1 MKMLRQKRLQA
12 LASLLTMIVANYVVG
27 QEKTDA
33 FLRDILH
40 AKGSS
45 QLKNIL
51 SKPESFHY
59 QLIYTKIDRDK
70 NNKPHFTHYYYRLDP
85 NDYFNPASMVKLPVA
100 ILALEKMNALSKKG
114 IDKNSPMIIDSAY
127 SRQTKVFRD
136 ASSESGFA
144 SVAHYV
150 NKIFYVSDN
159 DAYNRLYEF
168 NGQQYMNERLWKMG
182 YKDLRITR
190 RFVTMN
196 EDENRHTNPVYF
208 LKGNDT
214 IYRQDPVFN
223 TKPFDFSKKILI
235 GKAHYDR
242 DEKLQ
247 NAPMDFTTHNNA
259 PLKDLQ
265 QILQSVLFPASVPRK
280 KRFKLSDDDYHFLY
294 TAMSTLPTETRY
306 PRYDTTEF
314 FSSYTKFFMFKSGK
328 TSVPPNIRV
337 FNKTGWSYGFL
348 TDVAYIV
355 DFEKNIEFMLSGTIY
370 VNADGVLNDNK
381 YEYEE
386 IGYPFFK
393 EVGNIIYEYE
403 SGRERKFRPDLQ
415 QFRSL
420 R

>member
-1 MKMLRQKRLQA
+1 MHKMLRRSWKTVCLW
-12 LASLLTMIVANYVVG
+12 LLVIISYEVSA
-27 QEKTDA
+27 QEKTDS
-33 FLRDILH
+33 FIKELLNTH
-40 AKGSS
+40 ASPL
-45 QLKNIL
+45 LKNIL
-51 SKPESFHY
+51 AKPDSFHY

-70 NNKPHFTHYYYRLDP
+70 NNKPHFTHYSYRLDK

-100 ILALEKMNALSKKG
+100 LIALEKMNALANKG
-114 IDKNSPMIIDSAY
+114 IDKNSPMITDSAFA
-127 SRQTKVFRD
+127 RQTIVLRD
-136 ASSESGFA
+136 STAENKYA

-168 NGQQYMNERLWKMG
+168 NGQEYMNGRLWKMG
-182 YKDLRITR
+182 YNDMRITR

-196 EDENRHTNPVYF
+196 EEENRHTNPIYF
-208 LKGNDT
+208 LRGTDT
-214 IYRQDPVFN
+214 IYKQPAAYNSRA
-223 TKPFDFSKKILI
+223 FDFSKKILI

-242 DEKLQ
+242 EEKLQ
-247 NAPMDFTTHNNA
+247 NTPMDFTTHNNA

-265 QILQSVLFPASVPRK
+265 QLLQAALFPKSVPKK
-280 KRFKLSDDDYHFLY
+280 KRFRLSEDDYRFLY

-328 TSVPPNIRV
+328 KVIPPNIRV
-337 FNKTGWSYGFL
+337 FNKTGWSYGYL
-348 TDVAYIV
+348 TDVSYIL
-355 DFEKNIEFMLSGTIY
+355 DFDKNIEFMLSATIY
-370 VNADGVLNDNK
+370 VNADGILNDNK
-381 YEYEE
+381 YEYEQT
-386 IGYPFFK
+386 GYPFFK

-403 SGRERKFRPDLQ
+403 SARERKFKPDLQ